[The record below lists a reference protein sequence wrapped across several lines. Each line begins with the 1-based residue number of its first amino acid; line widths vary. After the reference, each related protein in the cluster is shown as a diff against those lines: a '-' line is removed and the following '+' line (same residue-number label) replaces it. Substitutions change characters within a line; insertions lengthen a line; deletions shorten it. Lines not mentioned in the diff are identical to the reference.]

1 MSSAP
6 EGQASI
12 FPRKDYLSLLDSNNG
27 SYVSN
32 NIIFETSSIAN
43 SNRFCSWRDS
53 YLLVPLLIT
62 LTSGAA
68 FRPADADTSADFVVG
83 LKNHYGTIISSYS
96 LDYNGAN
103 IVQNTPFIALYNN
116 F

>member
-12 FPRKDYLSLLDSNNG
+12 FLRKDYLSLLDSNNG

-43 SNRFCSWRDS
+43 SNRFCACEIPTFWS
-53 YLLVPLLIT
+53 PC
-62 LTSGAA
+62 
-68 FRPADADTSADFVVG
+68 
-83 LKNHYGTIISSYS
+83 
-96 LDYNGAN
+96 
-103 IVQNTPFIALYNN
+103 
-116 F
+116 